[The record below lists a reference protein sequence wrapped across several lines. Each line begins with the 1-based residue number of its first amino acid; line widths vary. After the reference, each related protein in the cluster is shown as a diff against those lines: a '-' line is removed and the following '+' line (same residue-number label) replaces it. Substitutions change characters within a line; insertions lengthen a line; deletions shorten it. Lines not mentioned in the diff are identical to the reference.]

1 MDNYHKERTGLVS
14 TSPILKIWS
23 PITEMVAPVV
33 TQIIKPKPVIVKMKE
48 DILFTEAYIV
58 DIVNAVVKLD
68 NAGSGIMLFIVST
81 DSGVSWKTSDGS

>member
-1 MDNYHKERTGLVS
+1 MIKTKSLQLLSLFNVS
-14 TSPILKIWS
+14 
-23 PITEMVAPVV
+23 
-33 TQIIKPKPVIVKMKE
+33 MKE
-48 DILFTEAYIV
+48 DILVTEAYII